1 MVINI
6 YQCCSIIVIL
16 ISIFDS
22 RYVYGFIGFVLIIL
36 LLVGMTIR
44 GKSLENAY
52 LESLADDNYFV
63 PYKQTIPKGIILL
76 FSNP

>member
-6 YQCCSIIVIL
+6 YQCCSIIVIFDMR
-16 ISIFDS
+16 FDS
-22 RYVYGFIGFVLIIL
+22 RYLYGFIGFVLIIL

-44 GKSLENAY
+44 GKSLENSY

-63 PYKQTIPKGIILL
+63 SYKQTIPKGIILL

>member
-16 ISIFDS
+16 NSSFDS

-63 PYKQTIPKGIILL
+63 YYKQTIPKGIILL

>member
-1 MVINI
+1 MR
-6 YQCCSIIVIL
+6 
-16 ISIFDS
+16 FDS
-22 RYVYGFIGFVLIIL
+22 RYLYGFIGFVLIIL

-44 GKSLENAY
+44 GKNLENAY

-63 PYKQTIPKGIILL
+63 SYKQTIPKGIILL

>member
-16 ISIFDS
+16 NRSFDS

-63 PYKQTIPKGIILL
+63 SYKQTIPKGIILL